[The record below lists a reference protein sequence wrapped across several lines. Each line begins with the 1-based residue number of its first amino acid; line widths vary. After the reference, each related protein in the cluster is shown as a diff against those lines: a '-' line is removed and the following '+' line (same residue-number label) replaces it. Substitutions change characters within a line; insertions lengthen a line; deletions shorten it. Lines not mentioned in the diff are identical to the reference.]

1 MKILRDSSIFDSEKG
16 TCWRSD
22 PTFVGYGAGYPE
34 QVELLNFTGR
44 PSDTSIP
51 CRMEVMLHATMQNR
65 YYQHRTRQTQK
76 VSFFCISSGRM
87 YFQSNSSVLLAEPGD
102 CVLLKPH
109 CRNDFLYADERQC
122 SYYEFILTGNML
134 DEFLRIYDL
143 EQVFGLKLNDEK
155 FFRKLFE
162 RMKNLTDVKPLSAI
176 FPELTGVAF
185 ELLQRISSAVQIQA
199 RSSYVAEIR
208 DFLEQRIKEKISMPE
223 VAGRFK
229 IDIHDMNRDFRG
241 DALSIPET
249 VPLAESSRNAA
260 GRNARE
266 GDFGRSRLSQRQ
278 NIFRGIPPVLRQIPA
293 RLPETPSR
301 QVTAEKSART
311 IPNLYSFFMAQIS
324 PASYCDFHSFQVK
337 Y

>member
-44 PSDTSIP
+44 PSDASLP
-51 CRMEVMLHATMQNR
+51 CRMEVMLHATMQTR

-76 VSFFCISSGRM
+76 LSFFCICSGRM
-87 YFQSNSSVLLAEPGD
+87 YFQSNNSVLLAEAGD

-134 DEFLRIYDL
+134 DEFLRIYNL

-162 RMKNLTDVKPLSAI
+162 RMKPPADVKPVSSI

-185 ELLQRISSAVQIQA
+185 ELLQRISSAVQF
-199 RSSYVAEIR
+199 RPVH
-208 DFLEQRIKEKISMPE
+208 LPSM
-223 VAGRFK
+223 RF
-229 IDIHDMNRDFRG
+229 
-241 DALSIPET
+241 
-249 VPLAESSRNAA
+249 V
-260 GRNARE
+260 
-266 GDFGRSRLSQRQ
+266 
-278 NIFRGIPPVLRQIPA
+278 IFWNSG
-293 RLPETPSR
+293 SKK
-301 QVTAEKSART
+301 KS
-311 IPNLYSFFMAQIS
+311 P
-324 PASYCDFHSFQVK
+324 
-337 Y
+337 

>member
-1 MKILRDSSIFDSEKG
+1 MKDEFRKILRDSSIFDSEKG

-229 IDIHDMNRDFRG
+229 IDIHDMNRDFQ
-241 DALSIPET
+241 DAFGVTPYQYLKRFRLRKAAEMLRAGMLVKET
-249 VPLAESSRNAA
+249 SAAVGYRNVKTFSAEFRLFYGKSPLDCRKRRP
-260 GRNARE
+260 GR
-266 GDFGRSRLSQRQ
+266 
-278 NIFRGIPPVLRQIPA
+278 
-293 RLPETPSR
+293 
-301 QVTAEKSART
+301 
-311 IPNLYSFFMAQIS
+311 
-324 PASYCDFHSFQVK
+324 
-337 Y
+337 

>member
-44 PSDTSIP
+44 PSDASLP
-51 CRMEVMLHATMQNR
+51 CRMEVMLHATMQTR

-76 VSFFCISSGRM
+76 LSFFCICSGRM
-87 YFQSNSSVLLAEPGD
+87 YFQSNNSVLLAEAGD

-134 DEFLRIYDL
+134 DEFLRIYNL

-162 RMKNLTDVKPLSAI
+162 RMKPPADVKPVSSI

-185 ELLQRISSAVQIQA
+185 ELLQRISSAVQFQT
-199 RSSYVAEIR
+199 RSSSVDEIR
-208 DFLEQRIKEKISMPE
+208 DFLEQRIKEKISMTAI
-223 VAGRFK
+223 AGKFN
-229 IDIHDMNRDFRG
+229 IDIHDMNRNFQEAFGVTPYQYLKRFRLRKAG
-241 DALSIPET
+241 EMLRAGMLVKET
-249 VPLAESSRNAA
+249 SAAVDYRNVKTFSTEFRRFYGMPPLNCRK
-260 GRNARE
+260 R
-266 GDFGRSRLSQRQ
+266 RS
-278 NIFRGIPPVLRQIPA
+278 G
-293 RLPETPSR
+293 
-301 QVTAEKSART
+301 K
-311 IPNLYSFFMAQIS
+311 
-324 PASYCDFHSFQVK
+324 
-337 Y
+337 